1 MCIQKHMLKVQKAAE
16 RYLPTLEI
24 KEGFP
29 ITMDDMDG
37 IHVWS
42 FRYMSEIA
50 SIFVPTIV
58 TLSLFTFLGWYVAG
72 LLGGYPE
79 EWLPEN
85 GNYFVFAL
93 MKIPVMQL
101 EMVATNK
108 FDSLK

>member
-42 FRYMSEIA
+42 FRYMSEVGVYTTSIA
-50 SIFVPTIV
+50 YLISQRSRNNKQTEIKKFISRTQ
-58 TLSLFTFLGWYVAG
+58 TLLHSPGM
-72 LLGGYPE
+72 LLGFLE
-79 EWLPEN
+79 AIQKN
-85 GNYFVFAL
+85 GCQKMA
-93 MKIPVMQL
+93 IISC
-101 EMVATNK
+101 
-108 FDSLK
+108 SLS